1 MFEIDWKLALG
12 IVALLGTVLL
22 AAAKSI
28 FVTKSKIYDTKGIT
42 IFVPRYEL
50 KDIKKAFYNIYEKNI
65 CRDKHK
71 MVKDDYDNIVIS
83 LNTIKKDIV
92 PRHEWETSYKER
104 EKRRNEDHTRI
115 CNKLDVLTDG
125 QREIEK
131 GLSRLYGLLEKRKD
145 EL

>member
-1 MFEIDWKLALG
+1 MIEIDWKLALG

-28 FVTKSKIYDTKGIT
+28 FVTKSKIYDDKGIT

-50 KDIKKAFYNIYEKNI
+50 KDV

-71 MVKDDYDNIVIS
+71 MVKDDYDNIVIN

-92 PRHEWETSYKER
+92 PRHEWENSYKER
-104 EKRRNEDHTRI
+104 ERRRSEDHTRI
-115 CNKLDVLTDG
+115 CNKLDVLTEG

-131 GLSRLYGLLEKRKD
+131 GLSKLYGLLENR
-145 EL
+145 ENGV

>member
-50 KDIKKAFYNIYEKNI
+50 KDICK
-65 CRDKHK
+65 DKHK

-115 CNKLDVLTDG
+115 CNKLDVLTEG

-145 EL
+145 DI

>member
-28 FVTKSKIYDTKGIT
+28 FVTKSKIYDSKGIT
-42 IFVPRYEL
+42 IFLPRYEL
-50 KDIKKAFYNIYEKNI
+50 KDI

-71 MVKDDYDNIVIS
+71 IVKDDYDNIVVN

-92 PRHEWETSYKER
+92 PRHEWENSYKER
-104 EKRRNEDHTRI
+104 EKRRNEDHIRI
-115 CNKLDVLTDG
+115 CNKLDVLTEG

-131 GLSRLYGLLEKRKD
+131 GLSKLYGLLENR
-145 EL
+145 ENGI

>member
-50 KDIKKAFYNIYEKNI
+50 KDICK
-65 CRDKHK
+65 DKHK

>member
-1 MFEIDWKLALG
+1 MIEIDWKLALG

-28 FVTKSKIYDTKGIT
+28 FVTKSKIYDDKGIT

-50 KDIKKAFYNIYEKNI
+50 KDV

>member
-50 KDIKKAFYNIYEKNI
+50 KDICK
-65 CRDKHK
+65 DKHK

-145 EL
+145 DI